1 MACYF
6 PSYLTTHLSFSNQ
19 GNQSKPA
26 NDCLGISLDGVS
38 HTICMFISFVGVA
51 EFLRTVSS
59 FEIRKQK
66 VKSKKKDKAHGAS
79 TIQMALSKGD
89 THGWRL

>member
-1 MACYF
+1 
-6 PSYLTTHLSFSNQ
+6 
-19 GNQSKPA
+19 
-26 NDCLGISLDGVS
+26 
-38 HTICMFISFVGVA
+38 MFISFVGVA

-59 FEIRKQK
+59 FEIRKEK

-89 THGWRL
+89 GNSGDCDLIPQRWRG